1 MKYRSVIS
9 VIAFSLLATIPAWG
23 QTTIIRRQASTES
36 RASGKKLSKS
46 AKEQKQTPSAGN
58 ASTSKEVPQRKWAQK
73 GAELGGLIVVQDE
86 NEKWGFVDKSGE
98 LVIPCKWKSA
108 GGFVQNN
115 NGLSYVK
122 DDNDKCGFIDKTGR
136 IVIPCKWRSA
146 SNFQEGLSLVIDE
159 NRHYGY
165 IDFTGTI
172 VIPCK
177 WIQANDFS
185 EGLAMVGDKKCG
197 YIDKTG
203 HVVIPCKWKRTYSFS
218 EGLAYVQDDNGKYGY
233 IDKTGKIV

>member
-1 MKYRSVIS
+1 M
-9 VIAFSLLATIPAWG
+9 
-23 QTTIIRRQASTES
+23 
-36 RASGKKLSKS
+36 
-46 AKEQKQTPSAGN
+46 
-58 ASTSKEVPQRKWAQK
+58 
-73 GAELGGLIVVQDE
+73 VQDE

-165 IDFTGTI
+165 IGI
-172 VIPCK
+172 V
-177 WIQANDFS
+177 
-185 EGLAMVGDKKCG
+185 V
-197 YIDKTG
+197 
-203 HVVIPCKWKRTYSFS
+203 
-218 EGLAYVQDDNGKYGY
+218 
-233 IDKTGKIV
+233 